1 MMKNTVFVEMDD
13 GQKVALHTWLP
24 DGEVKA
30 VVQLC
35 HGMAEFSMRYDRF
48 GEMLA
53 KNGIAFYAHDHRGHG
68 ETAGCIENLG
78 YLADKDGFQR
88 VVLDVRNLVK
98 KAHEDFPGKKVFI
111 FGHSFGSFVTQSFIE
126 QFGDEISG
134 AVICGSAGPRPVS
147 IGFGLILANIIGAVK
162 GKKSKATLLDG
173 IAFGA
178 YNKLIKD
185 AATPF
190 DWLSRDPA
198 EVKKYADS
206 PYCGFVC
213 TNSFFKDMFTGLSTI
228 HKPENMKKIPVNLPV
243 FLIAGTADP
252 VGNYG
257 KTVVNL
263 WKIYKAN
270 GISDLQI
277 KLYKDARHEL
287 LNETNHEEVEG
298 DVLNWLNS
306 HM

>member
-1 MMKNTVFVEMDD
+1 MKKNTVFVEMDD
-13 GQKVALHTWLP
+13 GQKIALHTWLP

-48 GEMLA
+48 GEILA
-53 KNGIAFYAHDHRGHG
+53 ENGITFYAHDHRGHG

-78 YLADKDGFQR
+78 YLADRDGFQR

-126 QFGDEISG
+126 QFADEVSG
-134 AVICGSAGPRPVS
+134 AVICGSAGPRPLTIS
-147 IGFGLILANIIGAVK
+147 FGLVLAKIINAFK
-162 GKKSKATLLDG
+162 GGKSKAALLDG

-178 YNKLIKD
+178 YNKMIKD
-185 AATPF
+185 ASTPF
-190 DWLSRDPA
+190 DWLSRDPE

-228 HKPENMKKIPVNLPV
+228 HKPENMKKIPEKLPV

-287 LNETNHEEVEG
+287 LNETTHAEVEK
-298 DVLNWLNS
+298 DILNWLNA
-306 HM
+306 HI